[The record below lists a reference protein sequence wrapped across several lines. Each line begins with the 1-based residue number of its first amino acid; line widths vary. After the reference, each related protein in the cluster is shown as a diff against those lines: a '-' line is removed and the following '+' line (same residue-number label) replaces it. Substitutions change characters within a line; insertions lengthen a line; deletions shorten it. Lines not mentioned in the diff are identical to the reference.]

1 MGSEINLDKKYNII
15 YADPPWK
22 YRDKRQNPDSDR
34 PAKYGGISYDVMDTK
49 DICNLPINR
58 IADENCML
66 FMWVTFPNLQI
77 GLDVIKAWGF
87 KYKTCAFT
95 WVKKTKNN
103 KNHFGMGHYTRGNA
117 ELCLLGVQGKLQ
129 RQNGSVRQIV
139 ESQVRGH
146 SQNPSVIRDK
156 ITPLYGELPRI
167 ELFAREKVKGWDT
180 WGKEIEH

>member
-1 MGSEINLDKKYNII
+1 MGFPRGKYNII
-15 YADPPWK
+15 YADPPWQYK
-22 YRDKRQNPDSDR
+22 DR
-34 PAKYGGISYDVMDTK
+34 LKMQGANGLIRGAESFYATMNIQAIK
-49 DICNLPINR
+49 NLPLQSITK
-58 IADENCML
+58 ADCYL
-66 FMWVTFPNLQI
+66 FLWVTMPMLEE
-77 GLDVIKAWGF
+77 GLSVIKAWGF

-146 SQNPSVIRDK
+146 SQKPSVIRDK
-156 ITPLYGELPRI
+156 ITQLYGELPRI

>member
-1 MGSEINLDKKYNII
+1 
-15 YADPPWK
+15 
-22 YRDKRQNPDSDR
+22 
-34 PAKYGGISYDVMDTK
+34 
-49 DICNLPINR
+49 
-58 IADENCML
+58 ML
-66 FMWVTFPNLQI
+66 EE
-77 GLDVIKAWGF
+77 GLSVIKAWGF

-146 SQNPSVIRDK
+146 SQKPSVIRDK
-156 ITPLYGELPRI
+156 ITQLYGELPRI